1 MKRPQIFKTI
11 KGVTVKLSPT
21 EIKQTIMRAH
31 GWTSEEY
38 IKARDIFKNRLK
50 NYESFRRAQGIKE
63 APQSPVELLYKQART
78 MLREKSNYKPSAKM
92 RQIESFTAVSITQ
105 GRRASERQGLA
116 FKRQNLRQT
125 QYVESRFEGLLRQNK
140 GAQEIVE
147 RFKKE
152 ASEKDELLNASK
164 LEKALSDYAN
174 ALHDKMNYSGSGS
187 GEAIPSGE
195 TFGSDGSIDFDI
207 EEYL

>member
-11 KGVTVKLSPT
+11 KGVTVKVSPT

-38 IKARDIFKNRLK
+38 TKARDIFKNRLK
-50 NYESFRRAQGIKE
+50 NYESFRRAQGINE

-78 MLREKSNYKPSAKM
+78 MIREKSNYKMSAKM
-92 RQIESFTAVSITQ
+92 RQIESFTAVSISE

-152 ASEKDELLNASK
+152 ASEKGELLNASK

-174 ALHDKMNYSGSGS
+174 ALHDKMSYSGSGS
-187 GEAIPSGE
+187 GEAIPTGE
-195 TFGSDGSIDFDI
+195 GFGSDGSVDFDI

>member
-38 IKARDIFKNRLK
+38 IKVRDIFKNRLK

>member
-11 KGVTVKLSPT
+11 KGVTVKVSPT

-38 IKARDIFKNRLK
+38 VKARDIFKNRLK
-50 NYESFRRAQGIKE
+50 NYESFRRAQGINE

-92 RQIESFTAVSITQ
+92 RQIESFTAVSISE

-125 QYVESRFEGLLRQNK
+125 QYVENRFEGLLRQNK

-152 ASEKDELLNASK
+152 ASEKGELLNASK

-174 ALHDKMNYSGSGS
+174 ALHEKMNYSGSGS
-187 GEAIPSGE
+187 GEAIPTGE
-195 TFGSDGSIDFDI
+195 SFGSDGSVDFDI